1 MAFDYAA
8 KIQALIANADDASLS
23 DAARQL
29 YRDKAESLMRQYR
42 VAEEDA
48 LATDPGS
55 AKPIF
60 KNIRVTTYNTLA
72 SRDLERYYT
81 QVMRTIVRHAGCLI
95 KMEWDAGY
103 VATVCGY
110 EGDVRYAEYLWT
122 SALLMFVTRID
133 PTWDDTLTETENIWR
148 LRNAG
153 IERRVIADRAWGY
166 GAGKIA
172 SNRSKVQRIYVR
184 ECTVKGEPV
193 RAAGL
198 GYQTDVYREAYAES
212 FAEELSWR
220 LQMAR
225 NAADRTGGGL
235 VLHGRT
241 ERVQEALWD
250 RFPSMRPEPAKAAPE
265 GAEPV
270 YTPCPKCASNKSGKC
285 KDHPYSAVTVASE
298 RRWRAR
304 ENSSSAAAG
313 RDSGRDAAARVDVVR
328 GASGTRTERVGYDTD
343 NRPEIMG

>member
-8 KIQALIANADDASLS
+8 KIQALLANADDEALS

-29 YRDKAESLMRQYR
+29 YRDKADQLMDQYR
-42 VAEEDA
+42 IAEEDA

-60 KNIRVTTYNTLA
+60 KDIRVTKYNTLA

-81 QVMRTIVRHAGCLI
+81 QVMRTIVRHAGCLMKLI
-95 KMEWDAGY
+95 WDDGY

-122 SALLMFVTRID
+122 SALLVLVTRID
-133 PTWDDTLTETENIWR
+133 PVWDDTLPEGENIWR

-166 GAGKIA
+166 GAGKLA
-172 SNRSKVQRIYVR
+172 ANRSKVQRVYLR
-184 ECTVKGEPV
+184 ECDTRGEMP
-193 RAAGL
+193 RATGL
-198 GYQTDVYREAYAES
+198 GHQTQVYRDAYADA
-212 FAEELSWR
+212 FATELSWR

-225 NAADRTGGGL
+225 SAADRERGGL
-235 VLHGRT
+235 VLHGRM
-241 ERVQEALWD
+241 ERVQDALWD
-250 RFPSMRPEPAKAAPE
+250 RFPDMKPQPPKAAPE
-265 GAEPV
+265 GAAV
-270 YTPCPKCASNKSGKC
+270 YVPCPKCAANKSGKC

-298 RRWRAR
+298 RRWAAR
-304 ENSSSAAAG
+304 ERSASRAAG
-313 RDSGRDAAARVDVVR
+313 TDAGRDAAARVDVVR
-328 GASGTRTERVGYDTD
+328 GASGTRTGRVGGQDTP
-343 NRPEIMG
+343 REIGG